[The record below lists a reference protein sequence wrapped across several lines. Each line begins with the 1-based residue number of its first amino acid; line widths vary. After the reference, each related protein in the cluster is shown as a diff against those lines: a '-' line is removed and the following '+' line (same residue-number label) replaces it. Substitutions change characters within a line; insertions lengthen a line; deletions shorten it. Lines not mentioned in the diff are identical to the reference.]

1 CYLNRQRLYDKKQ
14 LSCTLFHQPSPG
26 QPCHYFLQPVIKRE
40 QLSSAAAL
48 LQRNSLLWAGII
60 RLVYTILKQFDYDY

>member
-1 CYLNRQRLYDKKQ
+1 M
-14 LSCTLFHQPSPG
+14 
-26 QPCHYFLQPVIKRE
+26 IERE

-60 RLVYTILKQFDYDY
+60 RLAYTILKQFEYDY